1 MAQDAACVVLGEKVK
16 KRPGQFNWHEYGYIC
31 DRLSE
36 GMSPTA
42 IAKEMGISESTMHE
56 RLRKIGMLPP
66 PKERKKRKAP
76 INLDLRSVHEVWF
89 SVQRH

>member
-1 MAQDAACVVLGEKVK
+1 MK

-31 DRLSE
+31 ERLAK

-42 IAKEMGISESTMHE
+42 IAKEMGITESTMHE
-56 RLRKIGMLPP
+56 RLRKIGVLPP
-66 PKERKKRKAP
+66 PKERKKRKIP
-76 INLDLRSVHEVWF
+76 SNLDLRSIHEVWF